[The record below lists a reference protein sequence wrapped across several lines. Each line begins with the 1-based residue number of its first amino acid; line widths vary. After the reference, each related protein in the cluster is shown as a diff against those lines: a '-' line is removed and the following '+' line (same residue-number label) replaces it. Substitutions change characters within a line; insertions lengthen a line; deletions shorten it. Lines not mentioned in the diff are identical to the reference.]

1 MSLKEK
7 LWNALGD
14 SGCVIGPV
22 SKTAD
27 EYSADWLTNL
37 DKTPFD
43 RLYVV
48 PCERIWAYRML
59 PHKLAKHSY
68 ADAMETLTP
77 RSCMD
82 RKKTG
87 LIIASLDH
95 ILPKEDEDD
104 DDDDDDDDDSEDE
117 YPRAGWFEPQYEQDE
132 TEFLAQFG
140 NKVQKWVVN
149 DKVKDIKEPK
159 AKRAKKR

>member
-1 MSLKEK
+1 MSSLKEK

-14 SGCVIGPV
+14 AGCFIGGSGGPF

-48 PCERIWAYRML
+48 PSERIWAYRML
-59 PHKLAKHSY
+59 PHKLAKYSC
-68 ADAMETLTP
+68 ADAMEILTP

-82 RKKTG
+82 RKQTG
-87 LIIASLDH
+87 LVIASLDYV
-95 ILPKEDEDD
+95 LPKEDKEDSEDD
-104 DDDDDDDDDSEDE
+104 DEDHE
-117 YPRAGWFEPQYEQDE
+117 GWAEPQYEEDE
-132 TEFLAQFG
+132 NEFLSHFG
-140 NKVQKWVVN
+140 DKVEKWVVN
-149 DKVKDIKEPK
+149 NKVKDIKEPK
-159 AKRAKKR
+159 AKRVKKR